1 MVICKFW
8 ERTFVWVIRGRCLTE
23 HKFKDRAG
31 FQSSSLFL
39 YLQSPK
45 FLLSVYWTPISVIS
59 LQHWTQFK
67 KETEGGQCWTSF
79 QSWLGTVEC
88 SAVLSTHLP
97 AHPGERHNSW
107 PCICSLYS
115 WKFWFPGTKGKFTA
129 NYPAITQIHY
139 VKSFFQD

>member
-8 ERTFVWVIRGRCLTE
+8 ERTFAWVIRGRWLTE
-23 HKFKDRAG
+23 HKFKDSW
-31 FQSSSLFL
+31 FSELFLFL

-59 LQHWTQFK
+59 LQHRTQFK
-67 KETEGGQCWTSF
+67 KEDRRGGQCWTSF
-79 QSWLGTVEC
+79 QSWPGTVEH

-97 AHPGERHNSW
+97 AHPGERHNSR
-107 PCICSLYS
+107 PHICSLYS

-129 NYPAITQIHY
+129 NYPANTQIHY
-139 VKSFFQD
+139 GKSFFQN